1 MRTKCDAARFVPEES
16 VATEGS
22 ISLVRSL
29 RLLAVAVVVV
39 AVAAAAGSIAAGAQS
54 GAEPFRVCLVT
65 DTVGLAWNSFDAL
78 EAEGL
83 IRAEAELGVTGMVLA
98 SAAKEDYLP
107 NLARCAQDGADLT
120 IAAGF
125 LLADAARQA
134 ALQFPGSKF
143 AIVDYSV
150 DQPPANLEGL
160 LFRSQEAG
168 YLAGYL
174 AALMSK
180 SGTIAS
186 VGGIGLPSVDSWISG
201 YQAGAR
207 AANPKI
213 VLLNDY
219 SNSFVDEGA
228 CHAVALGQIERGADV
243 VFNVAGGC
251 GKGALAAASEKGVW
265 GIGVDVDQSYLGPHI
280 LASAVKRVDEAVFQT
295 IKMML
300 DRKPIGGGNIAFGLA
315 EHWVDLA
322 GISSAVPQQ
331 ILDRVAQQRPRPQIG
346 QSTIVP
352 RPTAGKRVTIS
363 FRVTRT
369 DTGEPLAAADAIAA
383 DPTVAGKP
391 VKHVERF
398 TYGVARVT
406 LTLPKKAKGKKLT
419 VKLTVGGIG
428 RSDAATVIF
437 AIR

>member
-1 MRTKCDAARFVPEES
+1 
-16 VATEGS
+16 
-22 ISLVRSL
+22 
-29 RLLAVAVVVV
+29 LLAVSLVV
-39 AVAAAAGSIAAGAQS
+39 AVAAAAGSPRAGAQS
-54 GAEPFRVCLVT
+54 DADPFRVCLVT
-65 DTVGLAWNSFDAL
+65 DVGGLASNSADAL

-83 IRAEAELGVTGMVLA
+83 IRAEAELGVTGTVLT
-98 SAAKEDYLP
+98 SSSKEDYLP
-107 NLARCAQDGADLT
+107 NLVRCAQDGARLT

-125 LLADAARQA
+125 LLADAVRQA

-143 AIVDYSV
+143 AIVDFAV
-150 DQPPANLEGL
+150 VGPPPNLEGL

-186 VGGIGLPSVDSWISG
+186 VGGMGLPSVDSWIAG

-251 GKGALAAASEKGVW
+251 GKGALAAAAEKGVW
-265 GIGVDVDQSYLGPHI
+265 GIGVDVDQAYLGPHI
-280 LASAVKRVDEAVFQT
+280 LASAVKRFDEAVFQT
-295 IKMML
+295 IKLLL
-300 DRKPIGGGNIAFGLA
+300 DGKPLGGGNIAFGLG
-315 EHWVDLA
+315 EHWVDLT
-322 GISSAVPQQ
+322 ISSTVPQQ
-331 ILDRVAQQRPRPQIG
+331 ILDRVAGQRPKPLIG
-346 QSTIVP
+346 QATIVP
-352 RPTAGKRVTIS
+352 RPTAGKRVTVS

-369 DTGEPLAAADAIAA
+369 DTGEPLAAAEAIAA
-383 DPTVAGKP
+383 DPSVAGKP
-391 VKHVERF
+391 VKHLEQF
-398 TYGVARVT
+398 TYGIARVT
-406 LTLPKKAKGKKLT
+406 VTLPKNAKGKKLT
-419 VKLTVGGIG
+419 VKLTIGGIG
-428 RSDAATVIF
+428 GSDATTATFLV
-437 AIR
+437 R